1 VALNGV
7 GGLNPQ
13 LARVYTPP
21 AGAGAT
27 ARPDGGVTPASTEA
41 APVAKTAGPALSPA
55 QATKAVATEN
65 AAAASS
71 VSTLDDSML
80 AGLQVQARRAAA
92 AAAQPGAR
100 LDLRL

>member
-21 AGAGAT
+21 PGAGAT
-27 ARPDGGVTPASTEA
+27 ARPDGGVAPASTEA
-41 APVAKTAGPALSPA
+41 TAVAQAAAPALSPA
-55 QATKAVATEN
+55 QATKAVAAEN
-65 AAAASS
+65 AAAAASA
-71 VSTLDDSML
+71 STIDDSML